1 MSSPRALDTAQVEE
15 AIRRHA
21 RGVESVRVQAE
32 GEDLREIHV
41 MPRPGWTAKQIV
53 RDIKT
58 IVLNKFDKAI
68 DHRIVSVADAPDE
81 WPGGEAEPAPKRG
94 APRSVDARVRFG
106 SVNVYVTGRRAQAQ
120 VEVRWKGVPRM
131 GSASGWSSRDE
142 ALDLV
147 VQATLAT
154 IQEFLDDGIAFG
166 FEGVE
171 VVRVGRREV
180 VVVGLEL
187 LAYRAHKSLVGACT
201 VEADVQQAAV
211 LATLSAL
218 NRVLGGL
225 PTREPTEYVL
235 RPTSS

>member
-1 MSSPRALDTAQVEE
+1 MNTPRALDTAQMEE
-15 AIRRHA
+15 AIRRLA
-21 RGVESVRVQAE
+21 KGVENVRVVAF
-32 GEDLREIHV
+32 GADIREIHV
-41 MPRPGWTAKQIV
+41 VAAPGHPPKAIV
-53 RDIKT
+53 RDVKT
-58 IVLNKFDKAI
+58 TLQAEFNVTI
-68 DHRIVSVADAPDE
+68 DHRIVSVVSERDE
-81 WPGGEAEPAPKRG
+81 PVDQETRSSRRPAT
-94 APRSVDARVRFG
+94 VDPRVRFG

-142 ALDLV
+142 ALPLV

-166 FEGVE
+166 FEGIE

-180 VVVGLEL
+180 VLVGLEL
-187 LAYRAHKSLVGACT
+187 MAYRSHKSLVGACT